1 MRILSKEFQQ
11 IGEDEFL
18 EMRTK
23 TFNSFSTNRRGW
35 NENFA
40 LKDFVLKYSPDYLI
54 YKYNTLLFLMESET
68 GSLVE
73 LSSGKS
79 PSPSVT
85 PDVRQDRSV
94 LGLCEDQG
102 ERECGKPLDQL

>member
-1 MRILSKEFQQ
+1 
-11 IGEDEFL
+11 
-18 EMRTK
+18 
-23 TFNSFSTNRRGW
+23 
-35 NENFA
+35 
-40 LKDFVLKYSPDYLI
+40 
-54 YKYNTLLFLMESET
+54 MESET

>member
-1 MRILSKEFQQ
+1 
-11 IGEDEFL
+11 
-18 EMRTK
+18 
-23 TFNSFSTNRRGW
+23 
-35 NENFA
+35 
-40 LKDFVLKYSPDYLI
+40 
-54 YKYNTLLFLMESET
+54 MESET

-73 LSSGKS
+73 LSSSK
-79 PSPSVT
+79 SPSVT